1 MASTTT
7 PTKNIL
13 ILGASYAGVST
24 AHYLLKHAIPKLP
37 NPESY
42 QIILVSPSTE
52 ILCRPACPRA
62 MISDDLLPQ
71 DKLFV
76 SIPEVFKKY
85 PNENFQFEH
94 ATATELDHAGRKVVI
109 KSADQSEKTIE
120 YHALVIATGASTPS
134 PLHGLN
140 SDADTLRT
148 EWVKFRRGM
157 SQAKSIVIAGGGPT
171 GIETAGEL
179 GEHLNGTSGWFSG
192 KLENPKVQ
200 ITVVTSGSQVLPAL
214 RSSIAKKAEG
224 LLARLGVTVVKDTKV
239 VNVQPPSEEKTTT
252 AITLSDGSVLEADI
266 YIPAVG
272 TTTNTSFID
281 KDLLIADGRVK
292 VTDTLRVEG
301 AGERVYAVGDVASI
315 ARPAVHA
322 ILNAVPVL
330 CANVKRD
337 LLLASGVDVSGAD
350 RLFVEDTRET
360 QLVPIGRRWG
370 VGAAMGWQIPSF
382 MVWLIKGRDYW
393 LWTTG
398 GLWSGSQWDK
408 ES

>member
-1 MASTTT
+1 MAPTPT

-37 NPESY
+37 DPESY
-42 QIILVSPSTE
+42 KIVLVSPSTE
-52 ILCRPACPRA
+52 ILCRPACPRP

-85 PNENFQFEH
+85 SEENFRFEH
-94 ATATELDHAGRKVVI
+94 ATALELDHAGRKVLV
-109 KSADQSEKTIE
+109 KSTDQVEKTIE

-134 PLHGLN
+134 PLLGLN
-140 SDADTLRT
+140 SGADTLRA
-148 EWVKFRRGM
+148 EWVEFRTEM
-157 SQAKSIVIAGGGPT
+157 SRAKSIVIAGGGPA

-179 GEHLNGTSGWFSG
+179 GEHLNGTSGWFCG

-200 ITVVTSGSQVLPAL
+200 ITVVTSSSQILPGL

-224 LLARLGVTVVKDTKV
+224 LLARMGVVVVKGTKV
-239 VNVQPPSEEKTTT
+239 VDVQPPSEEKDTT

-272 TTTNTSFID
+272 TTPNTSFID
-281 KDLLIADGRVK
+281 KSLLIADGRVN
-292 VTDTLRVEG
+292 VTNALRVEG
-301 AGERVYAVGDVASI
+301 AGERVYAVGDVASN

-322 ILNAVPVL
+322 ILSAVPVL

-350 RLFVEDTRET
+350 RLFIEDTRET